1 MGLPASHR
9 VTRAPWYSGTSS
21 SEPAAIR
28 IRGCHPLWPALP
40 DRSARLLVC
49 NSPTRP
55 YPCQMMAFNPPPPT
69 HTGLAETG
77 FGLFPFR
84 SPLLWESRL
93 LSLPAGT
100 EMFHFPAWA
109 SRGLWIQLR
118 ERRQTSPGFP
128 HSGIPG
134 SRPACGSPR
143 LIAACY
149 ALHRLLMPRHPP
161 YTLSNLTSFTSDT
174 HDLRSVYSVVK
185 EQRSRQYPK
194 AFVPT
199 YKTKLFVSNTM
210 VELIGIEPTTS
221 GLQSPRSPS

>member
-55 YPCQMMAFNPPPPT
+55 YPCQMIAFNPPPPT

-118 ERRQTSPGFP
+118 DRRQTSPGFP

-134 SRPACGSPR
+134 SRPACGSPG
-143 LIAACY
+143 LIAARY
-149 ALHRLLMPRHPP
+149 ALHRLLMPGHSP
-161 YTLSNLTSFTSDT
+161 YTLCSLHTLVLLI
-174 HDLRSVYSVVK
+174 HLVYLRPIQLSK
-185 EQRSRQYPK
+185 
-194 AFVPT
+194 
-199 YKTKLFVSNTM
+199 N
-210 VELIGIEPTTS
+210 EL
-221 GLQSPRSPS
+221 